1 MNLNIILAILEQKGI
16 ITEDEANKLADHISI
31 ATQSSYYK
39 DAQDAV
45 KKLLDAPEKKK
56 LAL

>member
-39 DAQDAV
+39 DAQEV
-45 KKLLDAPEKKK
+45 IKKLLDIPEKKK
-56 LAL
+56 LAM